1 MSTSRS
7 GLRAQLADGTVVSAS
22 FAGLSR
28 IHLPHPDSSSV
39 LSVDF
44 DALPG
49 NDSILSS
56 IPLLSADGFSFLL
69 ADRAP
74 SLMGTPAGSILVL
87 RRQHPSDA
95 VHPRGSG
102 FWHIDVSL
110 SHSGVATLSNDALQF
125 TSDAAT
131 PTRACACAPQLPA
144 ASLIGSTPPVPCQ
157 SFSFGPPPP
166 PSPRWSIDFSRTWN
180 PSLLPPT
187 IDTWSPTVSLDIVR
201 LFFVIA
207 ATNGWEVLY
216 LDVAGTYLP
225 DERNETE
232 DAAFL
237 RLPQGLDAL
246 QRARVSRGHPHD
258 SRLDYHSPDGES
270 MLWYCARNLY
280 GLRSAG
286 QTFWY
291 VARDWLTSD
300 RLGFVQCGT
309 DPCIFFLRFDPTRNY
324 PDTHPFHL
332 WNGATITV
340 IVISLYVDDFLNLFH
355 DDTVKRWY
363 LLEFETLNSEI

>member
-7 GLRAQLADGTVVSAS
+7 GLRAQLADGNVVSAS

-28 IHLPHPDSSSV
+28 IHFPHPDSSSV
-39 LSVDF
+39 LSVTF

-49 NDSILSS
+49 NDLILVS
-56 IPLLSADGFSFLL
+56 IPLLSADGLSFLL
-69 ADRAP
+69 TDRAP
-74 SLMGTPAGSILVL
+74 SLMETPAGSIFVL
-87 RRQHPSDA
+87 RRQHPPDA
-95 VHPRGSG
+95 VHPHGSG

-110 SHSGVATLSNDALQF
+110 SHSGVATLSNDVLQF

-131 PTRACACAPQLPA
+131 PTRVCTCALQLPA
-144 ASLIGSTPPVPCQ
+144 ASLIGSTPSVPSK

-166 PSPRWSIDFSRTWN
+166 PCPRWSIDLSRTWD

-187 IDTWSPTVSLDIVR
+187 IDTWSPAVSLDSVR

-207 ATNGWEVLY
+207 ATNGWEVFY
-216 LDVAGTYLP
+216 HDVAGAYLP
-225 DERNETE
+225 GERNEIE

-237 RLPQGLDAL
+237 RLPQGLGAL
-246 QRARVSRGHPHD
+246 QRAQQ
-258 SRLDYHSPDGES
+258 
-270 MLWYCARNLY
+270 
-280 GLRSAG
+280 SAG
-286 QTFWY
+286 QTVWY

-300 RLGFVQCGT
+300 RLGFVQCDT

-340 IVISLYVDDFLNLFH
+340 IVIGLYVDDSLNLFR

-363 LLEFETLNSEI
+363 LLEFETLNSLAEL